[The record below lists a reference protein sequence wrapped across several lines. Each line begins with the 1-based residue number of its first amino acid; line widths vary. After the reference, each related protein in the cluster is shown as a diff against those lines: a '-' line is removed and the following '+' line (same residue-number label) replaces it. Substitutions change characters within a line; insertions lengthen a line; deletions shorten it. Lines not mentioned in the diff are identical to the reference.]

1 MPTLNY
7 EPSSSENCF
16 ETKIQAKF
24 DKSDQIFEQPEEELI
39 DFMEQQHWE
48 SKILK
53 KDWFL

>member
-53 KDWFL
+53 TDWFL